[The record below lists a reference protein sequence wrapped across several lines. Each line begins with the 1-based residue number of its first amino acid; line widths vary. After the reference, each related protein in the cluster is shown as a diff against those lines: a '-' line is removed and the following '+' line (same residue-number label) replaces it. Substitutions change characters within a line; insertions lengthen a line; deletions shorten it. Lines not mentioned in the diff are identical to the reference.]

1 LRHEPSVAA
10 GAHALLGDVSVF
22 QCGKIIACAELVG
35 KSASIKEEVEQHD
48 RESTDRPSA
57 GPNAT
62 IQNTPPLVTSNKAR
76 AKHNLS
82 LLTNPDGTP
91 ARFDVLRPQ
100 RLAAPVTAYV
110 EQFSAHPL
118 EADAAEL
125 YGPPDGYIDNAGCVH
140 KERQSADDR
149 PVYEIE
155 LRPEDGL
162 YPLLYMARQADGAA
176 WEEECAFPDAPE
188 PKARQGF
195 FPDGSRSFE
204 EIDRLQVGEHGIGNL
219 ISGKAEI
226 DFYRI
231 LPPSGYTK
239 GLAADRRTDTGS
251 GDIPPERR
259 GIDFFPYKPPHL
271 AASAPRPALAQAT
284 NALQQILAGA
294 SYDGAI
300 WTEGSPR
307 IEETIYWF
315 NLLIDAT
322 VPICGNAA
330 QRPHGMISNDGP
342 KNIVDSIE
350 YIASRVWQDDEGRN
364 RAGAV
369 LIQEQRVFAARAVQ
383 KADARP
389 GGYVATGGHGGIL
402 GATGHDGPPLLH
414 YVPTARH
421 TWRSEVNLTS
431 LPRQVAGVRREGTR
445 IETVPVAIKDTDG
458 ALLETAIPRVAISK
472 DASYWD
478 DNAGDPEAEVDLV
491 ALIGHMLQ
499 SAPLAGF
506 VVEGY
511 TPYGRPASKSRH
523 RLMLRAVYSGLPVVR
538 VGRGNTEGFVPVH
551 DPDFIGGSN
560 LTATKARILLM
571 ACLMKFGSLPP
582 AADPDHPTSA
592 ETAATRE
599 KVAMY
604 QAIFDTH

>member
-1 LRHEPSVAA
+1 MTRKARI
-10 GAHALLGDVSVF
+10 AHL
-22 QCGKIIACAELVG
+22 
-35 KSASIKEEVEQHD
+35 
-48 RESTDRPSA
+48 A
-57 GPNAT
+57 GPKAT

-76 AKHNLS
+76 AKHQLPP
-82 LLTNPDGTP
+82 LMNPDGTP
-91 ARFDVLRPQ
+91 AHFDVLRAQ
-100 RLAAPVTAYV
+100 RLAAPVTVYV

-125 YGPPDGYIDNAGCVH
+125 YGPPDGYIDNAGHVH

-149 PVYEIE
+149 PVYEVE

-162 YPLLYMARQADGAA
+162 YPLPYMALQADGAA
-176 WEEECAFPDAPE
+176 WEEECAFPNAPE
-188 PKARQGF
+188 PMARQGF

-204 EIDRLQVGEHGIGNL
+204 EIDRLQVGEHGTGNL

-231 LPPSGYTK
+231 LPPAGYTK
-239 GLAADRRTDTGS
+239 GLSADRRTDTGS
-251 GDIPPERR
+251 GDIPTERR
-259 GIDFFPYKPPHL
+259 GVDFFPYKPPHL
-271 AASAPRPALAQAT
+271 AASAPRAALARTA
-284 NALQQILAGA
+284 NAVQQILASGK
-294 SYDGAI
+294 YDGAI

-307 IEETIYWF
+307 IEETIYWL

-342 KNIVDSIE
+342 KNIVDSVD
-350 YIASRVWQDDEGRN
+350 YIASRVWQDEEGRN

-402 GATGHDGPPLLH
+402 GAAGHDGPPLLH
-414 YVPTARH
+414 YLPTARH

-431 LPRQVAGVRREGTR
+431 LPSQVTGVRCEGAR
-445 IETVPVAIKDTDG
+445 IETVPVAIKAPDG
-458 ALLETAIPRVAISK
+458 ALLASAIPKVAISK

-478 DNAGDPEAEVDLV
+478 DDGTVDPEAEVDLV
-491 ALIGHMLQ
+491 ALIGHMLK

-506 VVEGY
+506 VVEGF
-511 TPYGRPASKSRH
+511 TPYGRPASAARH

-538 VGRGNTEGFVPVH
+538 VGRGNTEGFVPLH

-560 LTATKARILLM
+560 LTATKARLLLM
-571 ACLMKFGSLPP
+571 ACLMKLGSLPQ

-592 ETAATRE
+592 EAAAIRG
-599 KVAMY
+599 KVASY
-604 QAIFDTH
+604 QVVFDTH

>member
-1 LRHEPSVAA
+1 MTGKARI
-10 GAHALLGDVSVF
+10 AHL
-22 QCGKIIACAELVG
+22 
-35 KSASIKEEVEQHD
+35 
-48 RESTDRPSA
+48 A

-91 ARFDVLRPQ
+91 ARYDVLRAQ

-125 YGPPDGYIDNAGCVH
+125 YGPPDGYIDNTGRVH

-162 YPLLYMARQADGAA
+162 YPLPYMARQADGAA

-251 GDIPPERR
+251 GDIPTERR
-259 GIDFFPYKPPHL
+259 GINFFPYKPPHL
-271 AASAPRPALAQAT
+271 AASAPRPALARAT
-284 NALQQILAGA
+284 NAVQQILASGG
-294 SYDGAI
+294 YDGVI

-342 KNIVDSIE
+342 KNIVDSVE

-364 RAGAV
+364 KAGAV

-389 GGYVATGGHGGIL
+389 GGYVETGGHGGIL
-402 GATGHDGPPLLH
+402 GAAGHDGPPLLH
-414 YVPTARH
+414 YLPTAPH

-431 LPRQVAGVRREGTR
+431 LPSQVNGVRREGSR
-445 IETVPVAIKDTDG
+445 IETVSVAIKGPD
-458 ALLETAIPRVAISK
+458 AMLLDTAIPRVAISK

-478 DNAGDPEAEVDLV
+478 VDNTGDPEAEVDLV
-491 ALIGHMLQ
+491 ALIGHMLK
-499 SAPLAGF
+499 SAPLGGF

-511 TPYGRPASKSRH
+511 TPYGRPSSKARH
-523 RLMLRAVYSGLPVVR
+523 RAMLRAVYSGLPVVR

-571 ACLMKFGSLPP
+571 ACLMKFGCLPP

-592 ETAATRE
+592 ETAVTRQNL
-599 KVAMY
+599 ALY

>member
-1 LRHEPSVAA
+1 LP
-10 GAHALLGDVSVF
+10 
-22 QCGKIIACAELVG
+22 
-35 KSASIKEEVEQHD
+35 
-48 RESTDRPSA
+48 
-57 GPNAT
+57 
-62 IQNTPPLVTSNKAR
+62 
-76 AKHNLS
+76 
-82 LLTNPDGTP
+82 LLTNPDGSP
-91 ARFDVLRPQ
+91 ARFDVLRAQ
-100 RLAAPVTAYV
+100 RLAAPVTIYV

-125 YGPPDGYIDNAGCVH
+125 YGPPDGYVDGAGRVH
-140 KERQSADDR
+140 RERQSADDK
-149 PVYEIE
+149 PVYEVE

-162 YPLLYMARQADGAA
+162 YPLPYMARQADGSA
-176 WEEECAFPDAPE
+176 WEEECAFSGAPE
-188 PKARQGF
+188 TQARQGF

-204 EIDRLQVGEHGIGNL
+204 EIDRLHVGEFGNGNL
-219 ISGKAEI
+219 ISSKAEI

-239 GLAADRRTDTGS
+239 GLPGERRTDAGS

-259 GIDFFPYKPPHL
+259 GVDFFPYKPPHL
-271 AASAPRPALAQAT
+271 AASAPRPALARAT
-284 NALQQILAGA
+284 NAVQRILASGK
-294 SYDGAI
+294 YDGAI

-315 NLLIDAT
+315 NLLIDTT

-342 KNIVDSIE
+342 KNIVDSVE
-350 YIASRVWQDDEGRN
+350 FIASRVWQDGEGRN
-364 RAGAV
+364 QAGAV

-402 GATGHDGPPLLH
+402 GAAGHDGSPLLH
-414 YVPTARH
+414 YLPTARH
-421 TWRSEVNLTS
+421 TWRSEVNLS
-431 LPRQVAGVRREGTR
+431 RLPSHVEGVRREGAR
-445 IETVPVAIKDTDG
+445 IEIVPVAIKGPDG
-458 ALLETAIPRVAISK
+458 MLLDSAVPKVAIAK

-478 DNAGDPEAEVDLV
+478 DDGGTADLEAEVDLV
-491 ALIGHMLQ
+491 ALIEQMLR

-511 TPYGRPASKSRH
+511 TPYGRPSSRARH
-523 RLMLRAVYSGLPVVR
+523 QLTLRAVYSGLPAVR

-560 LTATKARILLM
+560 LTATKARLLLM
-571 ACLMKFGSLPP
+571 ACLMKFGCLPP
-582 AADPDHPTSA
+582 AADPDQPTAA
-592 ETAATRE
+592 ETAAARE
-599 KVAMY
+599 KIAQY
-604 QAIFDTH
+604 QAVFDTH

>member
-1 LRHEPSVAA
+1 MTRKARI
-10 GAHALLGDVSVF
+10 AHL
-22 QCGKIIACAELVG
+22 
-35 KSASIKEEVEQHD
+35 
-48 RESTDRPSA
+48 A

-76 AKHNLS
+76 AKHQLPP
-82 LLTNPDGTP
+82 LMNPDGTP
-91 ARFDVLRPQ
+91 ARFDVLRAQ
-100 RLAAPVTAYV
+100 RLAAPATVYV

-125 YGPPDGYIDNAGCVH
+125 YGPPDGYIDNAGHVH

-149 PVYEIE
+149 PVYEVE

-162 YPLLYMARQADGAA
+162 YPLPYMALREDGAA
-176 WEEECAFPDAPE
+176 WEEECAFPNAPE
-188 PKARQGF
+188 PMARQGF

-204 EIDRLQVGEHGIGNL
+204 EIDRLQVGEHGTGNL
-219 ISGKAEI
+219 IAGKAEI

-231 LPPSGYTK
+231 LPPAGYTK
-239 GLAADRRTDTGS
+239 GLSADRRTDTGS
-251 GDIPPERR
+251 GDIPTERR
-259 GIDFFPYKPPHL
+259 GVDFFPYKPPHL
-271 AASAPRPALAQAT
+271 AASAPRAALARTA
-284 NALQQILAGA
+284 NAVQQILASGK
-294 SYDGAI
+294 YDGAI

-307 IEETIYWF
+307 IEETIYWL

-342 KNIVDSIE
+342 KNIVDSVD
-350 YIASRVWQDDEGRN
+350 YIASRVWQDEEGRN

-402 GATGHDGPPLLH
+402 GAAGHDGPPLLH
-414 YVPTARH
+414 YLPTARH

-431 LPRQVAGVRREGTR
+431 LPSQVTGVRREGAR
-445 IETVPVAIKDTDG
+445 IETVPVAIKAPDG
-458 ALLETAIPRVAISK
+458 ALLASAIPKVAISK

-478 DNAGDPEAEVDLV
+478 DDGTVDPEAEVDLV
-491 ALIGHMLQ
+491 ALIGHMLK

-506 VVEGY
+506 VVEGF
-511 TPYGRPASKSRH
+511 TPYGRPASAARH

-538 VGRGNTEGFVPVH
+538 VGRGNTEGFVPLH
-551 DPDFIGGSN
+551 DADFIGGSN
-560 LTATKARILLM
+560 LTATKARLLLM
-571 ACLMKFGSLPP
+571 ACLMKLGSRPP

-592 ETAATRE
+592 EAAAIRE
-599 KVAMY
+599 KVALY
-604 QAIFDTH
+604 QGIFDTH